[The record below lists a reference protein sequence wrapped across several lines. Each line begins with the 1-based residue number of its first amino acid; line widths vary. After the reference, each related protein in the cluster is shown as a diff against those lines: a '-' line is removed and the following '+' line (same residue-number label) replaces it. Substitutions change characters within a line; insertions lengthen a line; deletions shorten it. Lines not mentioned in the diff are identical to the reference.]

1 MGDVT
6 GSSSSAERAMGLNG
20 KQGAK
25 LAKGHMRLS
34 SL

>member
-6 GSSSSAERAMGLNG
+6 GSRGGAKRAMCLDG